1 MYLYNRPLLIKLLAE
16 ITRNAQLNTKKTKHQ
31 LSKNS
36 INQIMDARHGCRTRN
51 SISFIST
58 NERLININTNLITA
72 LKRPSCLPEGVFFML
87 ELCYLYFINRFH
99 SFLFNTDFLI
109 TGKLQQGRQPLK
121 RNDLHLP
128 TSSWRPWIR
137 LKELFMRPRPAD
149 PDTLTIHIVWKRLK
163 PISS

>member
-1 MYLYNRPLLIKLLAE
+1 
-16 ITRNAQLNTKKTKHQ
+16 
-31 LSKNS
+31 
-36 INQIMDARHGCRTRN
+36 MDAKHGCTTRN
-51 SISFIST
+51 SVSFILT
-58 NERLININTNLITA
+58 NERLINQYKCIFNKSSEKA
-72 LKRPSCLPEGVFFML
+72 FLPAWGCFFIL
-87 ELCYLYFINRFH
+87 ELCYLYFINCFH
-99 SFLFNTDFLI
+99 FFLFNTDFVF

-149 PDTLTIHIVWKRLK
+149 PDTLTIHIVCKRLK